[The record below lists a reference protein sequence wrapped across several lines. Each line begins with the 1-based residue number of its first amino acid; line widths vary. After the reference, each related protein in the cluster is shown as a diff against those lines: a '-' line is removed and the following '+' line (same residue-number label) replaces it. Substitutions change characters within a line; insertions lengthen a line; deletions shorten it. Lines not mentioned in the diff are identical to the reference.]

1 MPSYRN
7 ISLAL
12 VGSTRDLLFTGS
24 DVVVKERVTKEL
36 VSRNTRLERPLERY
50 LSVPNRQ
57 NDIVAQFAE
66 SMWVLSGRD
75 DVKWL
80 AKYLPRAPLFS
91 DDGMTWRGA
100 YRSSVEEL
108 EWH

>member
-66 SMWVLSGRD
+66 SMWVLWVETTLSG
-75 DVKWL
+75 
-80 AKYLPRAPLFS
+80 LPNTFLGHLCSRTTA
-91 DDGMTWRGA
+91 
-100 YRSSVEEL
+100 
-108 EWH
+108 